1 MLAGGTVFN
10 RLLFSF
16 ILILISINYLT
27 ASIKVDK
34 IVFEG
39 NISFENSQLKKII
52 KSQEKE
58 EFDNKIL
65 RIDKIILQNFYLGQ
79 GFLKVW
85 VESELL
91 RRGDKITIIFK
102 LSEGIRFVLGEISI
116 SGAAILPEEEFRKF
130 FDLKNGDFFKSK
142 KIEDG
147 TNKIE
152 EFYYNHGKPY
162 VEISDKQIIEDSLIN
177 IQIYLKENET
187 VYIHDID
194 YIGLKHVK
202 SFIIG
207 RELEIFK
214 KDIYSR
220 QKIEKSQRNIY
231 GTGLFNFVGIEL
243 KALDSTRSS
252 ANLLITV
259 VEKDSRWIG
268 ARFGI
273 GYEQEIVY
281 GGTFDFT
288 LEFGHRNLFGTAR
301 SIYISLIPSFSYDFE
316 DKKFRNPKN
325 QYSFTYIEPWI
336 GYTRTPGIFRIS
348 FIQARPLY
356 SANYDYLT
364 TSFLVQHQ
372 FENLWE
378 ISGKL
383 AYDQVKILEEDT
395 LDQATLS
402 LTQGQDYIYALTGRL
417 VKDKRDNYLNPK
429 NGSITDLHARIAYS
443 KSRNAE
449 TGETTKNRFIRATFE
464 WNRYQS
470 FRFQKNWVLASR
482 VKLGNIFEFGRRS
495 QIPIS
500 ERFFLGG
507 ASTVRGYKEQLL
519 GPSIYDETRQ
529 YPRAI
534 GGKLMFL
541 ANIELRIPM
550 FWIIWGETFFDAG
563 NVWLENKN
571 FRINE
576 IKTTSG
582 IGLALLTPLGPIRF
596 DYGLKHRPTDNESAG
611 EFHIS
616 IAFAF

>member
-1 MLAGGTVFN
+1 MLAGGIVFN
-10 RLLFSF
+10 KLLFSF

-39 NISFENSQLKKII
+39 NISFENSQLKKIL

-85 VESELL
+85 VETELS
-91 RRGDKITIIFK
+91 RRGDKITIIFT
-102 LSEGIRFVLGEISI
+102 LSEGIRFVLGGISI
-116 SGAAILPEEEFRKF
+116 SGAAILPKEEFRRF
-130 FDLKNGDFFKSK
+130 FDLKNGDFFKRK

-147 TNKIE
+147 INKIE
-152 EFYYNHGKPY
+152 EYYYDHGKPY
-162 VEISDKQIIEDSLIN
+162 VEISNKQIIEDSLIY
-177 IQIYLKENET
+177 IQIYIKENET

-194 YIGLKHVK
+194 YIGLKRVK

-214 KDIYSR
+214 KDVYSR

-301 SIYISLIPSFSYDFE
+301 SIYLSLIPSFSYDFQ

-325 QYSFTYIEPWI
+325 QYSLTYIEPWI

-364 TSFLVQHQ
+364 TSFLVQHE
-372 FENLWE
+372 FENLWK

-383 AYDQVKILEEDT
+383 AYDQVKIMEKDT
-395 LDQATLS
+395 SDQAILS

-429 NGSITDLHARIAYS
+429 SGFITDLHARIAQS

-449 TGETTKNRFIRATFE
+449 TGETTKNRFIRATIE

-470 FRFQKNWVLASR
+470 FRLKKNWVMASR
-482 VKLGNIFEFGRRS
+482 VKLGNIFEFGKRS

-519 GPSIYDETRQ
+519 GPSIYDETKQ
-529 YPRAI
+529 YPTAI
-534 GGKLMFL
+534 GGKFMIL

-563 NVWLENKN
+563 NVWLETEH
-571 FRINE
+571 FRVNE

-582 IGLALLTPLGPIRF
+582 VGLALLTPLGPIRF
-596 DYGLKHRPTDNESAG
+596 DYGLKHRPTNNESTG